1 MLVIWVCATPL
12 VLWELGI
19 WGIVLGSH
27 IACSATSQERR
38 VYSFHLAFAGVA
50 KLRLWLVLW

>member
-50 KLRLWLVLW
+50 KLRL